1 MAWFVHITQ
10 STPAAALVCPRRV
23 RPYPHKTMNH
33 PFKGLTR
40 TLARPVV
47 LFSTI
52 AALVLSPGGLGLMS
66 SGWAQEINNEGAEV
80 LTRGPVHEAFAGTI
94 IYKATPGLVVPKAP
108 PAEVEEIPP
117 DQRPEGANVTWI
129 PGYWAWDDEAG
140 EFLWVSGIWRNLPPG
155 RQWIPGYWWESGEDY
170 QWISGY
176 WADAA
181 AEEVEYLDEPPA
193 SLEAGPNISAPTR
206 NHSWIPGTWRWSE
219 SRYIWQP
226 GYWYLAR
233 PDWVWV
239 PSYYTRAPLGYIYV
253 DGYYDYDVPRRGMVF
268 APVRFSGSYYSR
280 PDYYYRPTTVISI
293 TALLDHLFLRPRSRH
308 YYFGDYYAPEYR
320 RSGYYASYSY
330 YSGGYGYDP
339 IYAHQR
345 WTHRDDDRWE
355 RRSEDNFSYY
365 RDHKEARPPRTLAA
379 LNAFYA
385 RPDKDRRVEA
395 GYATRLDQ
403 LVTTKDTRLK
413 FKPVNETERKN
424 FAQRGREIREFGD
437 QRRKQGDRVAG
448 TREQDKTGKEEKA
461 KGGRSQGGPTRVKI
475 PKSPVMAK
483 VAEAASREDTPP
495 DRPKVSRPDEKS
507 AGKRDPKQRP
517 GTPDGQRDLKPEPGR
532 RDQTNP
538 DTKGDPKDSRRSEPK
553 PAPRPESGPR
563 KTRGQPPE
571 KERLAIPK
579 AEPQPEPKV
588 SPKREPNARP
598 GDSQKREPKAEPRG
612 EPKRDPKVEP
622 RREPT
627 PQPKRQPKAEPRP
640 QPKAAPR
647 PQPKAEPRP
656 QPKAEPRKQP
666 KTPAPV
672 AAAPKKSSGKP
683 EEKEEKD
690 KRR

>member
-1 MAWFVHITQ
+1 
-10 STPAAALVCPRRV
+10 
-23 RPYPHKTMNH
+23 MNH

-155 RQWIPGYWWESGEDY
+155 RQWIPGYWWESGQDY

-206 NHSWIPGTWRWSE
+206 SHSWIPGTWRWSE

-293 TALLDHLFLRPRSRH
+293 TALLDHLFLRPRRLIIISATTTLLSTAGPVITLPTATIPGATGMILFMRISA
-308 YYFGDYYAPEYR
+308 G
-320 RSGYYASYSY
+320 
-330 YSGGYGYDP
+330 
-339 IYAHQR
+339 
-345 WTHRDDDRWE
+345 
-355 RRSEDNFSYY
+355 
-365 RDHKEARPPRTLAA
+365 RTGMTTVGSAVLRTTF
-379 LNAFYA
+379 LIT
-385 RPDKDRRVEA
+385 
-395 GYATRLDQ
+395 AT
-403 LVTTKDTRLK
+403 TR
-413 FKPVNETERKN
+413 KPV
-424 FAQRGREIREFGD
+424 
-437 QRRKQGDRVAG
+437 RRA
-448 TREQDKTGKEEKA
+448 
-461 KGGRSQGGPTRVKI
+461 P
-475 PKSPVMAK
+475 SP
-483 VAEAASREDTPP
+483 P
-495 DRPKVSRPDEKS
+495 
-507 AGKRDPKQRP
+507 
-517 GTPDGQRDLKPEPGR
+517 
-532 RDQTNP
+532 
-538 DTKGDPKDSRRSEPK
+538 
-553 PAPRPESGPR
+553 
-563 KTRGQPPE
+563 
-571 KERLAIPK
+571 
-579 AEPQPEPKV
+579 
-588 SPKREPNARP
+588 
-598 GDSQKREPKAEPRG
+598 
-612 EPKRDPKVEP
+612 
-622 RREPT
+622 
-627 PQPKRQPKAEPRP
+627 
-640 QPKAAPR
+640 
-647 PQPKAEPRP
+647 
-656 QPKAEPRKQP
+656 
-666 KTPAPV
+666 
-672 AAAPKKSSGKP
+672 
-683 EEKEEKD
+683 
-690 KRR
+690 

>member
-1 MAWFVHITQ
+1 
-10 STPAAALVCPRRV
+10 
-23 RPYPHKTMNH
+23 
-33 PFKGLTR
+33 
-40 TLARPVV
+40 
-47 LFSTI
+47 
-52 AALVLSPGGLGLMS
+52 
-66 SGWAQEINNEGAEV
+66 
-80 LTRGPVHEAFAGTI
+80 
-94 IYKATPGLVVPKAP
+94 
-108 PAEVEEIPP
+108 
-117 DQRPEGANVTWI
+117 
-129 PGYWAWDDEAG
+129 
-140 EFLWVSGIWRNLPPG
+140 
-155 RQWIPGYWWESGEDY
+155 
-170 QWISGY
+170 
-176 WADAA
+176 
-181 AEEVEYLDEPPA
+181 
-193 SLEAGPNISAPTR
+193 
-206 NHSWIPGTWRWSE
+206 
-219 SRYIWQP
+219 
-226 GYWYLAR
+226 
-233 PDWVWV
+233 
-239 PSYYTRAPLGYIYV
+239 LGYIYV

-379 LNAFYA
+379 LNTFYA

-448 TREQDKTGKEEKA
+448 TREHDKAVKEEKA

-538 DTKGDPKDSRRSEPK
+538 DTKGDPKDPRRSEPK

-571 KERLAIPK
+571 KERRAIPK

-690 KRR
+690 KQR